1 MSGGGGSN
9 SGQVDYPDY
18 IKHVHADWLAH
29 GDPDDPET
37 FDAIEASVVDVMNAA
52 LGASP
57 FAAMVAYD
65 PTTALAAMDV
75 AVGQFAAS
83 SFASLFNA
91 YDSQIVPSTITSFNA
106 VTEYNSALASIKAQV
121 DAELYSTTEVDADI
135 AAYGTFLTDQI
146 DTEVLP
152 RFRRGMQDINAVQSS
167 AFVVGEAVIE
177 SARLREMVKY
187 GTALRLQNYQQRN
200 QIVETAARS
209 IPPLALNAYTS
220 DKDLAYR
227 LATSDLEYRRAL
239 ATLSVEAQRL
249 RIIAF
254 KEQFETNAEFD
265 EQDAKWDLEVF
276 QHGANI
282 MAGIAG
288 GVGQNMPKKSKVASA
303 LGGALAGAAMGAM
316 AMPAAPYL
324 GAAIG
329 AVVGGIAG
337 ALSA

>member
-1 MSGGGGSN
+1 VEVEMSGGGGSN

-29 GDPDDPET
+29 GDPDAPDT

-57 FAAMVAYD
+57 FTAMVAYD

-91 YDSQIVPSTITSFNA
+91 YDSLIVPATVTSFNA
-106 VTEYNSALASIKAQV
+106 VTEYNAALASIKAQV

-209 IPPLALNAYTS
+209 VPPLALNAYT
-220 DKDLAYR
+220 
-227 LATSDLEYRRAL
+227 
-239 ATLSVEAQRL
+239 
-249 RIIAF
+249 
-254 KEQFETNAEFD
+254 
-265 EQDAKWDLEVF
+265 
-276 QHGANI
+276 
-282 MAGIAG
+282 
-288 GVGQNMPKKSKVASA
+288 
-303 LGGALAGAAMGAM
+303 
-316 AMPAAPYL
+316 
-324 GAAIG
+324 
-329 AVVGGIAG
+329 
-337 ALSA
+337 